1 MAERNENSDFG
12 RVVLPHLADAMTI
25 ATWLT
30 GNRADA
36 EDVVQEAC
44 LRALKAMST
53 YAGGS
58 PRAWTLTIVRNC
70 AFAWLRKNRSNDLVS
85 FDHLAAEDLAIA
97 ESGGDLKTSFA
108 STPEA
113 ELISRADAESLM
125 AGIDSLPPEFRE
137 VLVLRDI
144 QGLNYQ
150 EIAQVTSVPLGTVMS
165 RLARARRRLINKIR
179 SPSEASKLGP
189 ASASRN
195 EKEQARAETGSA
207 RRR

>member
-85 FDHLAAEDLAIA
+85 FNHLDAEDLAIA

-113 ELISRADAESLM
+113 ELISRADAESLR

-165 RLARARRRLINKIR
+165 RLARARRRLVKEIR
-179 SPSEASKLGP
+179 GPLEAIK
-189 ASASRN
+189 ARQESASGSERG
-195 EKEQARAETGSA
+195 ARAQTGSSG
-207 RRR
+207 RG